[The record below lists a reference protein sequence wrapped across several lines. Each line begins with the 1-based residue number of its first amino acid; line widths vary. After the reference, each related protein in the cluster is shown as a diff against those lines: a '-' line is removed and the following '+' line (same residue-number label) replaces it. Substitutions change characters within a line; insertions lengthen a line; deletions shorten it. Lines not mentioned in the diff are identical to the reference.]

1 MYCDV
6 QHLSTSNVSPNL
18 DSVINAV
25 LFLEKLLNNVCTL
38 VCQVNILHVYLPITI
53 KPLVFLPCHVNISF
67 TLPMSGKLFF
77 YSCLVNIS
85 ITWKCRWTFHFPMSC
100 KHFLYL
106 WQVNFSP
113 TWVHKQSLQQVLFAR
128 VVADGEATQLLYV
141 VPPLGFFCQTLPD
154 LIQGLPIKHIKEFNG
169 EHIKLI
175 EVMIVQILPT
185 LEKVKSFKPT

>member
-1 MYCDV
+1 
-6 QHLSTSNVSPNL
+6 
-18 DSVINAV
+18 
-25 LFLEKLLNNVCTL
+25 
-38 VCQVNILHVYLPITI
+38 
-53 KPLVFLPCHVNISF
+53 
-67 TLPMSGKLFF
+67 MSGKLFF

-175 EVMIVQILPT
+175 EVMIVQFCPLLRKLKVSNQLNTCITQINVPQNT
-185 LEKVKSFKPT
+185 LHKVKQELINQQTCTCNDYFYMP